1 MIASAT
7 DSPSPRPNPGPL
19 SFDLSNLSPYDSMGY
34 LMRRIVTAMGADIER
49 AMEPLGLT
57 NAQWRPLGLMH
68 IGPPKTVAELAR
80 ECFLDTSAMTRLLDR
95 LESKG
100 YCTRTRSSE
109 DRRVVT
115 LQLTDA
121 GRVAATRIPEVLCTV
136 QNTYLQ
142 GFSPDEWAT
151 LKSLLQRVLTNA
163 PCACPPENP

>member
-1 MIASAT
+1 MNESA
-7 DSPSPRPNPGPL
+7 PSAPPQGPVT
-19 SFDLSNLSPYDSMGY
+19 FDPDKLSPHDSMGY
-34 LMRRIVTAMGADIER
+34 LMRRIVTAMAADIER

-95 LESKG
+95 LEAKG
-100 YCTRTRSSE
+100 YCTRTRSVE

-115 LQLTDA
+115 LTLTDA
-121 GRVAATRIPEVLCTV
+121 GSAAAHNIPDVLCGI

-142 GFSPDEWAT
+142 GFSPAEWDT
-151 LKSLLQRVLTNA
+151 LKGLLQRVLANSPGATNQET
-163 PCACPPENP
+163 P

>member
-1 MIASAT
+1 MNASAL
-7 DSPSPRPNPGPL
+7 DAPSVGPIT
-19 SFDLSNLSPYDSMGY
+19 FDPSKHTPHDSMGY
-34 LMRRIVTAMGADIER
+34 LMRRIVTSMGADIER

-95 LESKG
+95 LEAKG
-100 YCTRTRSSE
+100 YCTRTRSVE

-115 LQLTDA
+115 LGLTDA
-121 GRVAATRIPEVLCTV
+121 GREAALHIPGVLADI

-142 GFSPDEWAT
+142 GFSPDEWST
-151 LKSLLQRVLTNA
+151 LKGLLQRVLANS
-163 PCACPPENP
+163 PCAANQATP

>member
-1 MIASAT
+1 MNISGISDPPAGPVIV
-7 DSPSPRPNPGPL
+7 DPGH
-19 SFDLSNLSPYDSMGY
+19 LSPHDSMGY

-95 LESKG
+95 LEAKG
-100 YCTRTRSSE
+100 YCTRTRSNE

-115 LQLTDA
+115 LTLTDA
-121 GRVAATRIPEVLCTV
+121 GRSAAQNIPDVLYGI
-136 QNTYLQ
+136 QNTYLK
-142 GFSPDEWAT
+142 GFSTDERHT
-151 LKSLLQRVLTNA
+151 LKALLQRVLANA
-163 PCACPPENP
+163 PCASNQENS